1 MNHKFKKDD
10 IEIMAPVGSFESL
23 AAAVQAGADSVY
35 FGVEQLNMRAKSSI
49 NFTLDDLNEIVS
61 ICRQN
66 NIKSYLTLNTIL
78 YDHDLNVMRRII
90 DAAYDSKIT
99 AIIASDI
106 AVLNYAST
114 KGMEIHASTQLN
126 VSNIESLKFYA
137 HFCDVIVLA
146 RELSLKQVKE
156 ITTQIQEQNICGPR
170 GELVKIEIF
179 AHGALCMAVSGKCY
193 LSLHEKN
200 SSANRGACQQTCRKA
215 YTVTEK
221 ESGYQLEIDNEYIM
235 SPKDLCTISFID
247 KILDAGV
254 SVLKI
259 EGRARPAEYVKI
271 VAGTYR
277 EAVDAWVDGR
287 FTPENIAR
295 WEERLGSVF
304 NRGFWDGYYLGRKL
318 GEWSSNYGSS
328 ASKRKIYLGKCMNY
342 FSNIGVGEFQ
352 LEAAGLDL
360 HDEIL
365 IVGPT
370 TGVVET
376 TVQEI
381 RIDLKP
387 VPEAKKG
394 NRISFKVPE
403 KVRRSDKLYKWVKAT
418 ASLMQ

>member
-170 GELVKIEIF
+170 GELVK
-179 AHGALCMAVSGKCY
+179 
-193 LSLHEKN
+193 N
-200 SSANRGACQQTCRKA
+200 
-215 YTVTEK
+215 
-221 ESGYQLEIDNEYIM
+221 
-235 SPKDLCTISFID
+235 
-247 KILDAGV
+247 
-254 SVLKI
+254 
-259 EGRARPAEYVKI
+259 
-271 VAGTYR
+271 
-277 EAVDAWVDGR
+277 
-287 FTPENIAR
+287 
-295 WEERLGSVF
+295 
-304 NRGFWDGYYLGRKL
+304 
-318 GEWSSNYGSS
+318 
-328 ASKRKIYLGKCMNY
+328 
-342 FSNIGVGEFQ
+342 
-352 LEAAGLDL
+352 
-360 HDEIL
+360 
-365 IVGPT
+365 
-370 TGVVET
+370 
-376 TVQEI
+376 
-381 RIDLKP
+381 
-387 VPEAKKG
+387 
-394 NRISFKVPE
+394 
-403 KVRRSDKLYKWVKAT
+403 
-418 ASLMQ
+418 

>member
-1 MNHKFKKDD
+1 MNHKLKKDD

-66 NIKSYLTLNTIL
+66 KIKSYLTLNTIL
-78 YDHDLNVMRRII
+78 YDHDLNVMRRIV

-271 VAGTYR
+271 VAETYR

-287 FTPENIAR
+287 FTPENITR
-295 WEERLGSVF
+295 WEKRLGSVF

-360 HDEIL
+360 HDDVL

-376 TVQEI
+376 EVQEI

-387 VPEAKKG
+387 VSEAEKG

-403 KVRRSDKLYKWVKAT
+403 KVRRSDKLYKWVNVT